1 MVVPRGVAQ
10 LIPICVNRIPDA
22 PLGAEVHRGSV
33 YRENPSRG
41 ETPGRDLQKATA
53 IQCDPM
59 VEDAPGI
66 VSGEIEEAVVREVD
80 QGFPVTYTFVADDAR
95 SPERVTPKSVC
106 SISMGEVP
114 FLFDHVQ
121 REAATH
127 DVRNGAPFD
136 GL

>member
-1 MVVPRGVAQ
+1 MSEK
-10 LIPICVNRIPDA
+10 N
-22 PLGAEVHRGSV
+22 
-33 YRENPSRG
+33 
-41 ETPGRDLQKATA
+41 
-53 IQCDPM
+53 
-59 VEDAPGI
+59 
-66 VSGEIEEAVVREVD
+66 IEEAVVGEVD
-80 QGFPVTYTFVADDAR
+80 QCFSIAAPLIADDAR